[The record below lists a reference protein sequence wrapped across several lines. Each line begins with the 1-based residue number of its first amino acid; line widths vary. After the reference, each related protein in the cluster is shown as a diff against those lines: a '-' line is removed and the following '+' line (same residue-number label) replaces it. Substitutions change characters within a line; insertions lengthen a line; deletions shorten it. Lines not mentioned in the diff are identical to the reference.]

1 MLEIIF
7 FGRGGQGAVSASQI
21 LAEAAIL
28 GEKYKDCSSF
38 PSFGAER
45 RGAPVEAYCRI
56 SDSKIW
62 VRSQIYHADMAV
74 ILDET
79 VFNQSVIARMKSKC
93 KIVMNTPKTAQ
104 EIFHTYDFSKKTGWI
119 ATADLNK
126 ICFQINLLLEGQPI
140 VNTAILGAVSKVLEN
155 FNLEDIIKA
164 IYLHFGKKADLNIKA
179 AQMTAETAC
188 VHNF

>member
-21 LAEAAIL
+21 LAEAAII
-28 GEKYKDCSSF
+28 GEKYQDCSSF

-74 ILDET
+74 VLDET
-79 VFNQSVIARMKSKC
+79 VFNQSVINRLKSNC
-93 KIVMNTPKTAQ
+93 KIVINTPKTAQ
-104 EIFHTYDFSKKTGWI
+104 EIYHAYDFSKHSGWI

-126 ICFQINLLLEGQPI
+126 ICFQINLLLEGQPN

-155 FNLEDIIKA
+155 FTIDDIAKA
-164 IYLHFGKKADLNIKA
+164 IKIHFGKNAELNVKA
-179 AQMTAETAC
+179 AQMTVETAC
-188 VHNF
+188 VHQF